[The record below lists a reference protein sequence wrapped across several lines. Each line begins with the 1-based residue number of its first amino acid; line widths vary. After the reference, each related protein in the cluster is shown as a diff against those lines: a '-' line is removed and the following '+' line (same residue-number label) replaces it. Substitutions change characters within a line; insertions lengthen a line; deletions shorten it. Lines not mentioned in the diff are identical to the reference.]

1 MEEFKVKDIMVPL
14 AEYATCSS
22 DATLNEAVMALE
34 KAQQEFHEERYR
46 HRAILVY
53 SKEKKIVGKV
63 SQMDVLRALEPR
75 YKDLGESS
83 MTRFGFSKTFLKS
96 MMEHFR
102 LWEKPLEEICRKAAG
117 LKVKDVMYTPGEGEY
132 VQEDASINEAIHQL
146 VMGHHQSLLVTEA
159 ESGEIVG
166 ILRLTDVFMVAWQA
180 MRACKI

>member
-1 MEEFKVKDIMVPL
+1 MQEFTVKDIMVPL
-14 AEYATCSS
+14 SEYATCSNE
-22 DATLNEAVMALE
+22 ATLFEAVIALE
-34 KAQQEFHEERYR
+34 KAQQDFHEERYR

-53 SKEKKIVGKV
+53 DQNQKIVGKV

-75 YKDLGESS
+75 YKDMGEST

-102 LWEKPLEEICRKAAG
+102 LWEKPLEEICRKAAD
-117 LKVKDVMYTPGEGEY
+117 LKVKDVMYAPSEGEY
-132 VQEDASINEAIHQL
+132 VREDASINEAIHQL
-146 VMGHHQSLLVTEA
+146 VMGHHQSLLVTDA

-180 MRACKI
+180 MRTCKI